1 MRSIITTGLSTVKF
15 LGHHE
20 ILKVLVV
27 GLDLYQMG
35 CFFQEVLPLL

>member
-1 MRSIITTGLSTVKF
+1 MQGPTGLSTVKF
-15 LGHHE
+15 LGYHE

-35 CFFQEVLPLL
+35 RFFQKMLPLL